1 MFQKRSNKGVITS
14 SIIGGVVGA
23 ASVMMFTT
31 DTGKQVMKRAK
42 KAYPSLSR
50 TLLELGEEWKEEV
63 DDIMNQSKSKP
74 NRSDDVNEKS
84 DIGSLIEQVVER
96 DEKANE

>member
-1 MFQKRSNKGVITS
+1 MFQKRSNKGLITS

-31 DTGKQVMKRAK
+31 DTGKQVMNRAK

-63 DDIMNQSKSKP
+63 DDIMNQSKSNS
-74 NRSDDVNEKS
+74 NRSDVNEKS